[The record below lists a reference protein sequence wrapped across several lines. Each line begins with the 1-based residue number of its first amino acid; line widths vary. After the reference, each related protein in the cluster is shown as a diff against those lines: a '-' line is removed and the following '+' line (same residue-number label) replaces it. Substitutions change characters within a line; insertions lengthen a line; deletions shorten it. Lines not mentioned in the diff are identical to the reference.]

1 MGFAAESRDLV
12 TNARKKMCRKGV
24 DLMVA
29 NNITDEGSGF
39 GSDTNRVV
47 IIDSDGVSDELPL
60 LPKSEV
66 AHLLLD
72 RAAGIEK
79 G

>member
-1 MGFAAESRDLV
+1 MKVGFAAESRDLV
-12 TNARKKMCRKGV
+12 SNAREKMRKEGV

-47 IIDSDGVSDELPL
+47 DNWQ
-60 LPKSEV
+60 
-66 AHLLLD
+66 
-72 RAAGIEK
+72 
-79 G
+79 

>member
-1 MGFAAESRDLV
+1 
-12 TNARKKMCRKGV
+12 
-24 DLMVA
+24 MVA

-47 IIDSDGVSDELPL
+47 IIGSDGVLDELPL
-60 LPKSEV
+60 LPKTEV